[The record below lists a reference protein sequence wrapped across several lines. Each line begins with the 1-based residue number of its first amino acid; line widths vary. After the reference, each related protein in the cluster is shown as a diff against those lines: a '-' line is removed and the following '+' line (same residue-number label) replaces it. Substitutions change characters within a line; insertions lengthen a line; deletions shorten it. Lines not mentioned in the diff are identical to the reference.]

1 MPKHY
6 LIVVNRQ
13 FAKFFT
19 SNLVYS
25 DMAHLMDMHCPEG
38 RSMNRELVTDKPGR
52 GFVEGGEARHTMD
65 PGQSRVEKEAERFAG
80 EIAHQIEKL
89 RTENALSQ
97 LTLVAEPTMLGLL
110 RKKLSAPAT
119 ELIRQTFSKDL
130 AQLSDQEIQKSV
142 QRAA

>member
-6 LIVVNRQ
+6 LIVVNRHM
-13 FAKFFT
+13 AKFFT

-25 DMAHLMDMHCPEG
+25 DMAHLMDMQCPEG
-38 RSMNRELVTDKPGR
+38 RSMNRDLVTDKPGR
-52 GFVEGGEARHTMD
+52 AFVEGGEARNTMD

-80 EIAHQIEKL
+80 EIAQEIDKL
-89 RTENALSQ
+89 RTDHALSQ

-110 RKKLSAPAT
+110 RKKLSAPAR
-119 ELIRQTFSKDL
+119 ELIRQTFNKDL
-130 AQLSDQEIQKSV
+130 AQLSDEDIQKSV

>member
-6 LIVVNRQ
+6 LIVVNRHM
-13 FAKFFT
+13 AKFFT

-25 DMAHLMDMHCPEG
+25 DIAHFMDMQCPEG
-38 RSMNRELVTDKPGR
+38 RAMNRELVTDKPGR
-52 GFVEGGEARHTMD
+52 GFEQGGEARHTMD
-65 PGQSRVEKEAERFAG
+65 PGHSRVEKEAERFAG
-80 EIAHQIEKL
+80 EIAQQVDKL
-89 RTENALSQ
+89 RTGHALSQ

-110 RKKLSAPAT
+110 RKKLNAPSK

-130 AQLSDQEIQKSV
+130 AQLSDEEIQKSV